1 MIMRYLKY
9 SVLYVLLAFYQTNS
23 VLAEKSESYAL
34 SVGKADLQRLQNLNE
49 AVNNYSMIL
58 LEKYVK
64 PGDSVLELGS
74 GIGLT
79 SQEIAKLVGNKGKVL
94 AIDISNEQLYV
105 ARDLVKNPLPGLV
118 FKQSSVYDLKVKGV
132 YDVVYARFL
141 LIHLTDVNKAVQEA
155 VKHLKPG
162 GYFIVE
168 ELKGN
173 NTIASSPKD
182 RRLEF
187 VKEIDSLQEEVQQ
200 TNFSIAET
208 LDKILEAN
216 GLNVVYKN
224 AIHPKLDTLN
234 KRRNFSMGM
243 RSLEETLVKHDKIS
257 RENLHK
263 KIKEVEK
270 MEEDHKVDLYF
281 YKMGQVVGQKPL
293 K

>member
-1 MIMRYLKY
+1 MKYLR
-9 SVLYVLLAFYQTNS
+9 SAILCVFFILCQTNS
-23 VLAEKSESYAL
+23 VFAEKSDSYAL

-49 AVNNYSMIL
+49 AVNGYSVVL

-94 AIDISNEQLYV
+94 AVDISNEQLFI
-105 ARDLVKNPLPGLV
+105 ARDLVKDPLSNLT
-118 FKQSSVYDLKVKGV
+118 FKQSSVYDLKVRGM

-141 LIHLTDVNKAVQEA
+141 FIHLTDVNKAIQEA
-155 VKHLKPG
+155 VKYLKPG
-162 GYFIVE
+162 GYFIAE
-168 ELKGN
+168 ELRGN
-173 NTIASSPKD
+173 NTISSSPKD
-182 RRLEF
+182 QRLDL
-187 VKEIDSLQEEVQQ
+187 VKEIDSLQEEVQK
-200 TNFSIAET
+200 TNFSIADS
-208 LDKILEAN
+208 LDKTFEAN
-216 GLNVVYKN
+216 GLNVVYKGT
-224 AIHPKLDTLN
+224 IHPKLDTLN

-243 RSLEETLVKHDKIS
+243 RSLEETLVKNDKIS